1 MAGERTDL
9 FTMTM
14 GELTSE
20 AHRVGISFVAHM
32 STHELIEAIE
42 QQREANA
49 ELQQDGVREALRH
62 ETVRRETRRD
72 AIPDTTDV
80 PTGRGDVL
88 VPSQQRRSATE
99 ITPETS
105 P

>member
-49 ELQQDGVREALRH
+49 ELQQDGVRETLRH
-62 ETVRRETRRD
+62 ETLRRD
-72 AIPDTTDV
+72 TVPEATPEA

-88 VPSQQRRSATE
+88 VPPQQRRSTTGT
-99 ITPETS
+99 TPGTTS

>member
-62 ETVRRETRRD
+62 ETLRRD
-72 AIPDTTDV
+72 AVPEATTDV
-80 PTGRGDVL
+80 PTGGTDVL
-88 VPSQQRRSATE
+88 VPPQQRRSATGT
-99 ITPETS
+99 TPGTS
-105 P
+105 S